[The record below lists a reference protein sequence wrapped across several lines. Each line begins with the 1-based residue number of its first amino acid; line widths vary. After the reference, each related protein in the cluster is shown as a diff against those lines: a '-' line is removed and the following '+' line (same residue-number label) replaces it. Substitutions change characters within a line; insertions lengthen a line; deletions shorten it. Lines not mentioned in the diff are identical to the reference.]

1 MNNRVL
7 YSSICTGELYS
18 YWACICLRS
27 FKDLVS
33 EPVTWEICTTEEWK
47 DKLETKLSKFK
58 DAGITFIYTIM
69 SSVSDEVDIDKYTTL
84 GWTPHNSA
92 DFPANA
98 LPASALHTVP
108 LKAHHWW

>member
-1 MNNRVL
+1 MSNRVL

-47 DKLETKLSKFK
+47 DKLEAKLSKFK
-58 DAGITFIYTIM
+58 DEGIT
-69 SSVSDEVDIDKYTTL
+69 
-84 GWTPHNSA
+84 
-92 DFPANA
+92 
-98 LPASALHTVP
+98 
-108 LKAHHWW
+108 